1 MLCSKVRQLN
11 PFLTHSDTYADCTGT
26 RSFCMCWGF
35 DHASRLAFLGFAKC
49 FETHAASPPSEL
61 VEADH
66 RWSMWL
72 TSTSEQ
78 SLVAATW
85 WANDVIRAL
94 RAAVPCSKKCG
105 WFDMHL
111 ALGFL
116 KSLQG
121 ILEAPYLQSH
131 LSIIIEHFSAYA
143 VALSH
148 WSGCMLKPTRRIQRH
163 VSVESCGLEGINDAD
178 CAWAFRTR

>member
-35 DHASRLAFLGFAKC
+35 DHVSRLAFLGFAKC

-66 RWSMWL
+66 GWSMWL

-85 WANDVIRAL
+85 WWLELLELQYPAVKNAADLTCTLHLGSWNLCRGFWKLRNYKVISAQLWNIFQHMLWLFLIDLVVCWNLPGGSNVTWAL
-94 RAAVPCSKKCG
+94 KVAAS
-105 WFDMHL
+105 
-111 ALGFL
+111 
-116 KSLQG
+116 
-121 ILEAPYLQSH
+121 
-131 LSIIIEHFSAYA
+131 
-143 VALSH
+143 
-148 WSGCMLKPTRRIQRH
+148 R
-163 VSVESCGLEGINDAD
+163 GLMMQVVL
-178 CAWAFRTR
+178 